1 MASAELTTPVSY
13 VARGSV
19 FTVPVSLKISV
30 GYTLNCWHFE
40 AGTQNPFSCAIK
52 SEYYNDRYS
61 KSYFVITQPGCFK
74 SYFFTLISN
83 YRFNMGK
90 KHQLK
95 KWRWKTENIQVF

>member
-19 FTVPVSLKISV
+19 FTVPVSLKINV

-61 KSYFVITQPGCFK
+61 KVTCNYQPGVLNHI
-74 SYFFTLISN
+74 FTLISIIDLIW
-83 YRFNMGK
+83 GK
-90 KHQLK
+90 SISLK